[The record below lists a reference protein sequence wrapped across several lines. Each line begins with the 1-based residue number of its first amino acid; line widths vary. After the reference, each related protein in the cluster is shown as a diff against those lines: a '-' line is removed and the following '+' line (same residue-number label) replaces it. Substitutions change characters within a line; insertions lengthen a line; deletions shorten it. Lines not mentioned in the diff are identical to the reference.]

1 MNGWP
6 YITHIDETWFYCMIN
21 LAYHIY
27 STIKVLRNP
36 QNDFFE
42 MLLHHLMTII
52 LISASYLG
60 CYGNNDVVYMLIIDH
75 CDIWIGLIRAVMD
88 VTSDLVNLVIYTI
101 LMSTWLYSRF
111 YLMWK
116 EVLWGG
122 LITPYLD
129 GTTADMDNQIQHVFM
144 IVFIAVLLLMN
155 VYWFVLLIRMGV
167 RTAVG
172 KKRPTDL

>member
-1 MNGWP
+1 
-6 YITHIDETWFYCMIN
+6 
-21 LAYHIY
+21 
-27 STIKVLRNP
+27 
-36 QNDFFE
+36 
-42 MLLHHLMTII
+42 
-52 LISASYLG
+52 
-60 CYGNNDVVYMLIIDH
+60 MLIIDH

-88 VTSDLVNLVIYTI
+88 IASDTVNLCIYVT

-129 GTTADMDNQIQHVFM
+129 GTTADMENQVSHVFM
-144 IVFIAVLLLMN
+144 IIFIAVLLLMN
-155 VYWFVLLIRMGV
+155 VYWFVLLIRMGL

-172 KKRPTDL
+172 KKGPTDL